1 MKSSVYSASPEHS
14 TRAGIGKILDIK
26 VVYLDKFN
34 VRLEVRVHLLE
45 CGNIRKLS
53 ISLDRIVAHRDNSV
67 YKSAELYEMYFY
79 AIFSHV
85 RLISK

>member
-1 MKSSVYSASPEHS
+1 MKTTAYSSAPEHN

-26 VVYLDKFN
+26 VVYLDEFI

-45 CGNIRKLS
+45 CGSIRKLS
-53 ISLDRIVAHRDNSV
+53 IALDRIVAHRKDSV

-79 AIFSHV
+79 AILAHV